1 MAAISGVRSQRRF
14 LQVSLVGTSG
24 QGFAVV
30 HATGYS
36 TNTFRLA
43 NRPVQKGERRCR
55 GVGRAAWMR
64 REVQWAKDGPSGTTP
79 ERRWCERTRSE
90 A

>member
-43 NRPVQKGERRCR
+43 NRLVQEGERQRR

-64 REVQWAKDGPSGTTP
+64 REVSGSRMAHLGRP
-79 ERRWCERTRSE
+79 RNGAGVSE
-90 A
+90 T